1 MVELVEGGWD
11 GGYSVF
17 FWESDNQLDF
27 RQC

>member
-1 MVELVEGGWD
+1 MVELVEGSWD

-17 FWESDNQLDF
+17 FWKPNNQFNF